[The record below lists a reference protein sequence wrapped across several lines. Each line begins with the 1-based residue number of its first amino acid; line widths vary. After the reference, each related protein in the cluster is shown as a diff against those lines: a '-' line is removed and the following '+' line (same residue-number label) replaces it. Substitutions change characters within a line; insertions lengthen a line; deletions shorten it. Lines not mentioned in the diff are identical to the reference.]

1 MFVLPITAVAQG
13 YTLEECCQT
22 ALQHNLTLQSSR
34 LDMLKADEDKK
45 KAFTAYFLTSSLPL
59 RHHIAQNENQGVT
72 LKKWVT
78 LGDAS
83 KKNVYLCTMFVRK
96 KKNRSGTISVV
107 VVSKARGK
115 FREIKNFG
123 TAKSEAES
131 AALYA
136 EAQKWMNSHDGQQE
150 IDFDNKRGLEVE
162 ETERVVNNIDNV
174 LINGTQ
180 LLLNKVYDS
189 IGFNR
194 IPDEILRHLVIA
206 RVSQPMSKLATVDYL
221 KSYYDEDVDLNH
233 IYRYMDK
240 LYNTQM
246 ELAQSISVE
255 HTREIFGGKIGLMF
269 YDVTTLYFETAKTD
283 VLREPGFSKDGKTA
297 ESQVVLGLLVS
308 EGGYPLSY
316 SLFNGSQYEG
326 FTMIP
331 MIDDF
336 KQRFTLG
343 KDFVVV
349 ADSGL
354 MNKTNVTL
362 LQQAGYKYILGAR
375 IKSESKT
382 VKDWILS
389 LEKKDKTCHEY
400 KRSNGEKLIVS
411 YSDKRAKK
419 DAYNR
424 DRGVERLRKAYKS
437 GRLTKQQV
445 NKRGYNKFLEISKDV
460 EVVISEQ
467 KIADD
472 AKWDGLKGYI
482 TNTDLD
488 AEKVIKQ
495 YHGLWVVERAFRIS
509 KGSLD
514 MRPMFHFTE
523 RRIEAHV
530 CICFIAYKVYKELER
545 IIKIKGI
552 GMSVGHVLD
561 AARTITTI
569 RIKLPE
575 NGKIYSKTLFLTEK
589 HMAIKP
595 LFDSLELC

>member
-1 MFVLPITAVAQG
+1 
-13 YTLEECCQT
+13 
-22 ALQHNLTLQSSR
+22 
-34 LDMLKADEDKK
+34 
-45 KAFTAYFLTSSLPL
+45 
-59 RHHIAQNENQGVT
+59 
-72 LKKWVT
+72 
-78 LGDAS
+78 
-83 KKNVYLCTMFVRK
+83 MFVRK
-96 KKNRSGTISVV
+96 KTNRSGTISVV
-107 VVSKARGK
+107 VVSKAHGK
-115 FREIKNFG
+115 FTEVKKFG
-123 TAKSEAES
+123 VAKSEE
-131 AALYA
+131 
-136 EAQKWMNSHDGQQE
+136 EADEMFRKAQSWLHTHDGQQE
-150 IDFDNKRGLEVE
+150 LDFEDRKGKEVE
-162 ETERVVNNIDNV
+162 ETERFLGNIDNV

-180 LLLNKVYDS
+180 LLLDQVYDS

-206 RVSQPMSKLATVDYL
+206 RVSQPRSKLATVDYL

-246 ELAQSISVE
+246 ELAQQISVE
-255 HTREIFGGKIGLMF
+255 HTRKLFGGKIGLMF
-269 YDVTTLYFETAKTD
+269 YDVTTLYFETAQTD

-297 ESQVVLGLLVS
+297 ESQVILGLLVS

-336 KQRFTLG
+336 KQRFNLG

-354 MNKTNVTL
+354 MNKNNVTL
-362 LQQAGYKYILGAR
+362 LQEAGYNYILGAR
-375 IKSESKT
+375 IKSESAS
-382 VKDWILS
+382 VKQWILS
-389 LEKKDKTCHEY
+389 LEKVDKACYDY
-400 KRSNGEKLIVS
+400 KRENGERLIVS

-424 DRGVERLRKAYKS
+424 DRGIVRLRKAYKT
-437 GRLTKQQV
+437 GRITKSQV
-445 NKRGYNKFLEISKDV
+445 NKRGYNKFLEISKDI
-460 EVVISEQ
+460 EVVISEE
-467 KIADD
+467 KIAEDCQ
-472 AKWDGLKGYI
+472 WDGLKGYI

-488 AEKVIKQ
+488 AERVIAE

-509 KGSLD
+509 KGTLE

-545 IIKIKGI
+545 LIAINKI
-552 GMSVGHVLD
+552 GMSVDKVLE
-561 AARTITTI
+561 AAKTITTI
-569 RIKLPE
+569 RVRMPK
-575 NGKIYSKTLFLTEK
+575 NGTYFTKTLFLTEK
-589 HMAIKP
+589 HLAVKP
-595 LFDSLELC
+595 LFDISGNKS

>member
-1 MFVLPITAVAQG
+1 MGGAGWRKQ
-13 YTLEECCQT
+13 
-22 ALQHNLTLQSSR
+22 
-34 LDMLKADEDKK
+34 
-45 KAFTAYFLTSSLPL
+45 
-59 RHHIAQNENQGVT
+59 
-72 LKKWVT
+72 
-78 LGDAS
+78 
-83 KKNVYLCTMFVRK
+83 KNAYLCTMFVRK
-96 KKNRSGTISVV
+96 KRNRSGTTSVV
-107 VVSKARGK
+107 VVTKCNGRYK
-115 FREIKNFG
+115 EIKTFG
-123 TAKSEAES
+123 ASSKENVVESLCIEAE
-131 AALYA
+131 
-136 EAQKWMNSHDGQQE
+136 KWIDSYGGQQE
-150 IDFDNKRGLEVE
+150 FDFDDRKGREVE
-162 ETERVVNNIDNV
+162 ETERFISNIDNV

-180 LLLNKVYDS
+180 LLLDKVYDS

-233 IYRYMDK
+233 IYRYMDR

-255 HTREIFGGKIGLMF
+255 HTRKVLGGKIGLMF
-269 YDVTTLYFETAKTD
+269 YDVTTLYFETAQTD
-283 VLREPGFSKDGKTA
+283 VLREPGFSKDGKTT

-343 KDFVVV
+343 EDFVVV

-354 MNKTNVTL
+354 MSKNNVAL

-375 IKSESKT
+375 IKSESKAI
-382 VKDWILS
+382 KDWILT
-389 LEKKDKTCHEY
+389 LDKTDKACYEY
-400 KRSNGEKLIVS
+400 RHNGEKLIVS

-424 DRGVERLRKAYKS
+424 DRGVERLRKAYRN

-445 NKRGYNKFLEISKDV
+445 NKRGYNKFLEISKDI
-460 EVVISEQ
+460 EVVINEE

-488 AEKVIKQ
+488 AEKVIEQ

-545 IIKIKGI
+545 IILEKGI
-552 GMSVGHVLD
+552 DMSVGHVLD
-561 AARTITTI
+561 AAKTITTI
-569 RIKLPE
+569 RIRMPE
-575 NGKIYSKTLFLTEK
+575 NGQIYSKTLFLTEK
-589 HMAIKP
+589 HQAIKP
-595 LFDSLELC
+595 LFEALE